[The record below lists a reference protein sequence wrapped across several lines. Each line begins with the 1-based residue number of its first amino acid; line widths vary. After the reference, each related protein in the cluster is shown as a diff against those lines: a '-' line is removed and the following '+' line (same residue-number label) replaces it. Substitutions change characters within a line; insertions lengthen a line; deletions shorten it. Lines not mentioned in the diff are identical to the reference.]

1 MIIRKNWKHL
11 KTFLKDVD
19 SLEIGLEEE
28 DFVNKKLDEIDGMVR
43 EFIYEFIQS
52 GNSNNSIK
60 YLMENDPSLT
70 ISISLLEGYT
80 DEVFNITSELLATY
94 FMQDVAKQKWEDI
107 KNKYNLN

>member
-11 KTFLKDVD
+11 KAFLKDVD
-19 SLEIGLEEE
+19 NLEIGLEEE
-28 DFVNKKLDEIDGMVR
+28 DFVDKKWDEVEEIVT

-52 GNSNNSIK
+52 GNFNNSIK

-70 ISISLLEGYT
+70 ISISLLEGYNR
-80 DEVFNITSELLATY
+80 EVFNITSELLATY
-94 FMQDVAKQKWEDI
+94 LMQDVVEQKWEVI